1 MEYEIAR
8 NLNVISFGNLGTDIK
23 YSACYS
29 RYIMVIILQFLTV
42 PLIFSQLFK
51 QRLLAFFRK
60 MLEVVYELN

>member
-29 RYIMVIILQFLTV
+29 RYIMVIILQFVTV
-42 PLIFSQLFK
+42 SLIFSRFK

-60 MLEVVYELN
+60 MLEVIYELN

>member
-42 PLIFSQLFK
+42 SLIFSRFK
-51 QRLLAFFRK
+51 QHLLAFFRK
-60 MLEVVYELN
+60 MLEVIYELN

>member
-42 PLIFSQLFK
+42 SLIFSRFK

-60 MLEVVYELN
+60 MLEVIYELN

>member
-29 RYIMVIILQFLTV
+29 RYIMVIILQFVTV
-42 PLIFSQLFK
+42 SLIFSRFK
-51 QRLLAFFRK
+51 QHLLAFFRK
-60 MLEVVYELN
+60 MLEVIYELN

>member
-1 MEYEIAR
+1 MEYKIAR

-42 PLIFSQLFK
+42 PLIFSRFK

-60 MLEVVYELN
+60 MLEVIYELN